1 MGLFLLEGEPKKAE
15 LTTNK
20 EQEQEA
26 YIDPS
31 VEVTKQK
38 AKNNAKALV
47 KKKFVVGK
55 KYMLRQKS
63 VCGSREI
70 IKKYVCKKFIYTVK
84 DELLNILI
92 LKQVE
97 GPKGTIFTLNR
108 NDCKRYHIKYEPGLQ
123 VFSMEFNWIPCK

>member
-1 MGLFLLEGEPKKAE
+1 MGLFLMEAEPKKAE

-20 EQEQEA
+20 EQEASIE
-26 YIDPS
+26 PS
-31 VEVTKQK
+31 VEVTKQD

-70 IKKYVCKKFIYTVK
+70 IKKYVCKMNFLIY
-84 DELLNILI
+84 L
-92 LKQVE
+92 
-97 GPKGTIFTLNR
+97 FLNR
-108 NDCKRYHIKYEPGLQ
+108 
-123 VFSMEFNWIPCK
+123 